1 MRNLTVYRNKPK
13 SFFFVPFLGWLKE
26 RNEKKVERARQERED
41 TVRVRHIREHRTP
54 NDIYIGRPSP
64 WGNPFPLRSESER
77 GACLERFRVWAQF
90 SGDPRAVWIRAHVH
104 ELRGKNL
111 VCFCAPK
118 ACHGD
123 ILAAMA
129 ERSLA

>member
-1 MRNLTVYRNKPK
+1 
-13 SFFFVPFLGWLKE
+13 
-26 RNEKKVERARQERED
+26 
-41 TVRVRHIREHRTP
+41 VRHIREHRTP

-77 GACLERFRVWAQF
+77 GACVERFRVWAQF

-123 ILAAMA
+123 ILRAMA
-129 ERSLA
+129 GRSLA